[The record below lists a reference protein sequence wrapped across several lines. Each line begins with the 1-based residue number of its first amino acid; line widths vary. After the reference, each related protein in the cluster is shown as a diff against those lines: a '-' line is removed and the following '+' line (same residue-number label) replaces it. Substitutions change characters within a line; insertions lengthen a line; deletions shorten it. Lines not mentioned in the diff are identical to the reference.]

1 MISVEIGRLAGSR
14 IREAQEG
21 WAPER
26 VAAGQRAAVYA
37 VATAD
42 RLGREDLA
50 EVRIAAETEQ
60 VGDPVVAL
68 ARWFDE
74 ATYPPDSAPLS
85 VTEAL
90 ARLDGLEFAEE
101 VLAAFRAVQPLI
113 QPVGLE

>member
-1 MISVEIGRLAGSR
+1 MFSVEIGRLAGSR

-21 WAPER
+21 WVPER

-42 RLGREDLA
+42 RLGREDLT
-50 EVRIAAETEQ
+50 EVRFAAETEQ
-60 VGDPVVAL
+60 VGDPMVAL

-74 ATYPPDSAPLS
+74 ATYPPETAPLT

-90 ARLDGLEFAEE
+90 ARLGELEFDEDL
-101 VLAAFRAVQPLI
+101 LAAFRAVQPLI
-113 QPVGLE
+113 QPVGLD